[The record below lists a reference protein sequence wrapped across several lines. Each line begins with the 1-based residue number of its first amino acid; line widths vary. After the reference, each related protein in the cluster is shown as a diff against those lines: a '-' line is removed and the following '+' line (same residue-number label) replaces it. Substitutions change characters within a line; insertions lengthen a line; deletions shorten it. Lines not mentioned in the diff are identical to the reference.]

1 VIRLIVAACV
11 VSLAGTSAEAGPREL
26 IAAIGAGSLSAMNA
40 ELVSGTDPDGETEKP
55 PMATWL
61 PVYLAAE
68 AGRADMLALLVKF
81 GADIDLRD
89 TNGDRPLD
97 WAARYGE
104 TEIVRLLLAAGAKP
118 NPEEI
123 AYINVPLV
131 EALNGG
137 HFAAADLLIEAGAS
151 VNRADDFDGTALYNA
166 ASSDNVAMVERLLRL
181 GADPATPGPYFDH
194 TPLHAAA
201 MRSTARMIEVL
212 VAAGAPLEA
221 RSRDRETPLFL
232 AAKHGRL
239 EAVRALLAAG
249 ADVDATDNRQAT
261 PLIAAMAW
269 RRPPDWEKGI
279 DEGVATNRDLAAEA
293 ALVGWSDH
301 AATVMLLAEQTS
313 DLHRALATAVWAG
326 YGEAAMRLIARGA
339 RAIATDDHMQV
350 RDDGSMAVLRHDP
363 GPWVLAGAILFPGL
377 DMFDLLRANGAS
389 LEAQGKDALL
399 AAALAGRADIAR
411 RLLDAAVPVDGRDAL
426 GNTPLLLAATEGHVD
441 VVQLLIGR
449 GADPAATNAQGNG
462 VRALMANRIQGYI
475 CIAKGR
481 EASRAFKP
489 TDHIHA
495 MAVGLSRRHDA
506 VIAVLGIDAPSG
518 PEILMAADT
527 TCTGYD

>member
-1 VIRLIVAACV
+1 MIRLIVAAFV
-11 VSLAGTSAEAGPREL
+11 ISLAGTAAEAGPREL

-104 TEIVRLLLAAGAKP
+104 TEIVRLLAAGAKP
-118 NPEEI
+118 NPEDI
-123 AYINVPLV
+123 PYVNVPLV

-137 HFAAADLLIEAGAS
+137 HFAAAGLLIEAGAS
-151 VNRADDFDGTALYNA
+151 VNRADDFDGTPLYNA
-166 ASSDNVAMVERLLRL
+166 ASSDNVAMVELLLRL

-201 MRSTARMIEVL
+201 MRSTDSMIEGH

-232 AAKHGRL
+232 AAKHGRV
-239 EAVRALLAAG
+239 EAVRALIAAG
-249 ADVDATDNRQAT
+249 ADVEAADNRRAT

-269 RRPPDWEKGI
+269 RRPPDWKKGI
-279 DEGVATNRDLAAEA
+279 DDGVATNRDLAAEA
-293 ALVGWSDH
+293 SLAGWSDH
-301 AATVMLLAEQTS
+301 VATVMLLAEQTS
-313 DLHRALATAVWAG
+313 DLDQALATAVWAG
-326 YGEAAMRLIARGA
+326 YGEAARRLIARGA

-350 RDDGSMAVLRHDP
+350 RDDGSTAVVKHDR
-363 GPWVLAGAILFPGL
+363 GPWVLAGAIHFPGL
-377 DMFDLLRANGAS
+377 DMFDLLRANGAN
-389 LEAQGKDALL
+389 LESQGKDALL
-399 AAALAGRADIAR
+399 YAALAGRADIVR

-441 VVQLLIGR
+441 VVQLLIDR
-449 GADPAATNAQGNG
+449 GADPAATNAGGNG
-462 VRALMANRIQGYI
+462 ARTLMANRIRGYI
-475 CIAKGR
+475 CIA
-481 EASRAFKP
+481 ERAFKP
-489 TDHIHA
+489 TDHIRSI
-495 MAVGLSRRHDA
+495 AVDLSRRHAA
-506 VIAVLGIDAPSG
+506 VLAVLGIDAPSG
-518 PEILMAADT
+518 PEILMADYAV
-527 TCTGYD
+527 CTGYN